1 MSLSKIFPL
10 LLFVAGVKENV
21 VQCYCQFIVVVTTL
35 FLRSHCSSSINEDDD
50 VNRAGV
56 PR

>member
-1 MSLSKIFPL
+1 L

-50 VNRAGV
+50 VNSAGV
-56 PR
+56 LR